1 MFVVIGFVHDWM
13 MMMKWSLLGYGE
25 GRAAVTRRSSFL
37 NIRLMRTRIS
47 IQICDN
53 PSNRS
58 VINYTLSIVPV

>member
-37 NIRLMRTRIS
+37 NIRLMRTRF
-47 IQICDN
+47 
-53 PSNRS
+53 RFKF
-58 VINYTLSIVPV
+58 VIIRVTDLL